1 MKLNDFNKKLKEEYN
16 SNLDLEPKLE
26 LKAKSKKKFIFIPLI
41 SVAAVIVA
49 IFIAFASNALYVN
62 NYNKMAN
69 EKNRDNFSKGTELVK
84 INNYDEIKQDK
95 LKYNLPMVAWIDSFD
110 DIGMKT
116 AKGESNFPDFQYDA
130 EAPIETTPTSMPS
143 DPTNEYNTN
152 VRESGVDEADI
163 AKCDGKYIYYLSRTN
178 SRNAVTLVIYD
189 LEGNKLVSKNIINSY
204 ENTNLFPYSMRYIY
218 GNGILNYNLFVCDDI
233 IVIETNSFVKM
244 FKLEDN
250 ELTTTYETTFEYLVD
265 SRLIGDYYY
274 FYASCKYSKDL
285 EYVDYD
291 NCYYNGYSMFNRSYR
306 LYKYNLKTNDIKAV
320 DLIDSGSIN
329 LYMNNDYIVI
339 ASIVY
344 GMEYYSSITA
354 YTIFD
359 IDLNP
364 IVVFK
369 TCGNILNTFSMDI
382 KDGKFRVVVT
392 KNRFIQDSELNALY
406 IYDIKEKE
414 LIGSLEK
421 GLGIGRE
428 TVKSVRFDGD
438 KCYVVTFLQTDP
450 LYEIDLS
457 DPTNPKIVDEYH
469 APGYSSYLHP
479 VEINDEKYLI
489 GLGEDLNCYKLSLYK
504 DLDENIQVGK
514 DFYFLGDFNA
524 TEYKSFRIFVNNDK
538 IYFGTTFYYYHSNGF
553 NLSKFRDIS
562 TDVNTEN
569 DYEYRYYEIDPTS
582 GEVALYKQYEVESN
596 TRSFIINSKIYIPTL
611 ENLIIDT
618 F

>member
-49 IFIAFASNALYVN
+49 IVIAFASNTLYVN

-69 EKNRDNFSKGTELVK
+69 EINRDNFSKGTELVK
-84 INNYDEIKQDK
+84 INNYDEIKQDVIDY
-95 LKYNLPMVAWIDSFD
+95 KYSMISWVDSIANISD
-110 DIGMKT
+110 SRIKT
-116 AKGESNFPDFQYDA
+116 AVS
-130 EAPIETTPTSMPS
+130 PIETQPQYAAVEPTENETTN
-143 DPTNEYNTN
+143 PTNEYKTN

-163 AKCDGKYIYYLSRTN
+163 AKCDGKYIYYLSKIN
-178 SRNAVTLVIYD
+178 SDNAVTLVIYD

-204 ENTNLFPYSMRYIY
+204 ENTYLLPYSFRYIY
-218 GNGILNYNLFVCDDI
+218 INAIKDFNLFVCDNF
-233 IVIETNSFVKM
+233 IVVEATSFVKI
-244 FKLEDN
+244 FKFEDN
-250 ELTTTYETTFEYLVD
+250 ELTTTYETTFGQLID

-274 FYASCKYSKDL
+274 FYAACKYDQEI

-291 NCYYNGYSMFNRSYR
+291 NCYYNGFSNFNTSYR
-306 LYKYNLKTNDIKAV
+306 LYKFNLKTNDVKAV

-339 ASIVY
+339 ASHVY
-344 GMEYYSSITA
+344 IYNSYGYFETF
-354 YTIFD
+354 TIFD
-359 IDLNP
+359 TDLNP
-364 IVVFK
+364 VVVFK
-369 TCGNILNTFSMDI
+369 ALGHVLNSFSIDI
-382 KDGKFRVVVT
+382 KDGKLRVVVT
-392 KNRFIQDSELNALY
+392 NNDFSKKSDINALY

-414 LIGSLEK
+414 LIGSLEE

-489 GLGEDLNCYKLSLYK
+489 GIGIAGFGCQKLSLYK
-504 DLDENIQVGK
+504 DLDNNIQVGN
-514 DFYFLGDFNA
+514 DFYFYGSFDNNNH
-524 TEYKSFRIFVNNDK
+524 KSFRIFVNNDK
-538 IYFGTTFYYYHSNGF
+538 IYFGASFYYSRYYIDYMEG
-553 NLSKFRDIS
+553 LS
-562 TDVNTEN
+562 TDVKTEN
-569 DYEYRYYEIDPTS
+569 ECEYRFY
-582 GEVALYKQYEVESN
+582 
-596 TRSFIINSKIYIPTL
+596 
-611 ENLIIDT
+611 
-618 F
+618 

>member
-16 SNLDLEPKLE
+16 SNLDLEPQLE

-49 IFIAFASNALYVN
+49 IVIAFASNALYVN
-62 NYNKMAN
+62 NYNKMAK

-84 INNYDEIKQDK
+84 INNYDEIKQNVID
-95 LKYNLPMVAWIDSFD
+95 YNYAKISWVDSIANISD
-110 DIGMKT
+110 SRIKT
-116 AKGESNFPDFQYDA
+116 AVSPMETQPEYDA
-130 EAPIETTPTSMPS
+130 VATPTDTAPTV
-143 DPTNEYNTN
+143 PTNEYKTN

-163 AKCDGKYIYYLSRTN
+163 AKCDGKYIYYLSRIN
-178 SRNAVTLVIYD
+178 SDNAVTLVIYD

-204 ENTNLFPYSMRYIY
+204 ENTYLLPYSFRYVY
-218 GNGILNYNLFVCDDI
+218 LNAIKDFNLFVCDNF
-233 IVIETNSFVKM
+233 IVVEATSFVKI
-244 FKLEDN
+244 FKFEDN
-250 ELTTTYETTFEYLVD
+250 ELTTTYETTFGKLID

-274 FYASCKYSKDL
+274 FYAACKFDQEI

-291 NCYYNGYSMFNRSYR
+291 NCYYNGFSNFNTSYR
-306 LYKYNLKTNDIKAV
+306 LYKYNLKTNDVKAV

-339 ASIVY
+339 ASHVY
-344 GMEYYSSITA
+344 IYNSYGYFETF
-354 YTIFD
+354 TIFD
-359 IDLNP
+359 TYLNP
-364 IVVFK
+364 VVVFK
-369 TCGNILNTFSMDI
+369 ALGSILNSFSIDI
-382 KDGKFRVVVT
+382 KDGKLRVVVT
-392 KNRFIQDSELNALY
+392 NNDFSKKSDINALY

-414 LIGSLEK
+414 LIGSLEE

-514 DFYFLGDFNA
+514 DFYFLGDFNES
-524 TEYKSFRIFVNNDK
+524 EYKSFRIFVNNDK

>member
-49 IFIAFASNALYVN
+49 IVIAFASNALYVN

-69 EKNRDNFSKGTELVK
+69 ETNRANFSKGTELVK

-110 DIGMKT
+110 GIGMKT
-116 AKGESNFPDFQYDA
+116 AKVESSFPDFQYDA
-130 EAPIETTPTSMPS
+130 EAPIETTPTSMPTV
-143 DPTNEYNTN
+143 PTNEYNTN

-163 AKCDGKYIYYLSRTN
+163 AKCDGKYIYYLSRANEIN
-178 SRNAVTLVIYD
+178 SVSLVIYD
-189 LEGNKLVSKNIINSY
+189 LDGNKIVSKKIVNTY

-218 GNGILNYNLFVCDDI
+218 RNVIQNYNLFVCDDI
-233 IVIETNSFVKM
+233 IVIEANSFVKI

-250 ELTTTYETTFEYLVD
+250 ELTTTYETTFGNLID

-274 FYASCKYSKDL
+274 FYASCKYSKNL
-285 EYVDYD
+285 EYVDYN
-291 NCYYNGYSMFNRSYR
+291 NCYYNGYSIFNTSYR
-306 LYKYNLKTNDIKAV
+306 LYKFNLKTNEIKAV

-339 ASIVY
+339 ASTTY
-344 GMEYYSSITA
+344 GMEFYSYFTA

-382 KDGKFRVVVT
+382 KDGKFRVVVS
-392 KNRFIQDSELNALY
+392 KDRFIQDSDLNALY

-414 LIGSLEK
+414 LIGSIEK
-421 GLGIGRE
+421 GLGIGLE

-479 VEINDEKYLI
+479 VEINNEKYLI
-489 GLGEDLNCYKLSLYK
+489 GLGIDLNCYKLSLYK

-514 DFYFLGDFNA
+514 DFYFLGDFNVN
-524 TEYKSFRIFVNNDK
+524 EYKSFRIFVNNDK
-538 IYFGTTFYYYHSNGF
+538 IYFGTTFYYYH
-553 NLSKFRDIS
+553 LSRFRDIS
-562 TDVNTEN
+562 TDINTEN

-582 GEVALYKQYEVESN
+582 GEVAVYKQYKVGGI

>member
-26 LKAKSKKKFIFIPLI
+26 IKAKSKKKFIFIPLI

-49 IFIAFASNALYVN
+49 IVIAFASNTLYVN

-69 EKNRDNFSKGTELVK
+69 EINRDNFSKGTELVK
-84 INNYDEIKQDK
+84 INNYDEIKQDVIDY
-95 LKYNLPMVAWIDSFD
+95 KYSMISWVDSIANISD
-110 DIGMKT
+110 SRIKT
-116 AKGESNFPDFQYDA
+116 AVSPIETQPQYDA
-130 EAPIETTPTSMPS
+130 VDTTENETAN
-143 DPTNEYNTN
+143 PTNEYNTN

-163 AKCDGKYIYYLSRTN
+163 AKCDGKYIYYLSRANENN
-178 SRNAVTLVIYD
+178 SVSLVIYD
-189 LEGNKLVSKNIINSY
+189 LDGNKIVSKKIVNTY

-218 GNGILNYNLFVCDDI
+218 GSGIQNYNLFVCDDI
-233 IVIETNSFVKM
+233 IVIEANSFVKI
-244 FKLEDN
+244 FKLEAN
-250 ELTTTYETTFEYLVD
+250 ELTTTYETTFGNLID

-274 FYASCKYSKDL
+274 FYASCKYSNNL
-285 EYVDYD
+285 EYVDYN
-291 NCYYNGYSMFNRSYR
+291 NCYYNGYSTFNTSYR
-306 LYKYNLKTNDIKAV
+306 LYKFNLKTNDIKAV
-320 DLIDSGSIN
+320 DLIDSDSIN

-339 ASIVY
+339 SSRVY
-344 GMEYYSSITA
+344 SYNIFCSYFTTF
-354 YTIFD
+354 TIFD

-382 KDGKFRVVVT
+382 KDGKFRVVVS
-392 KNRFIQDSELNALY
+392 KDRFIQDSDLNALY

-414 LIGSLEK
+414 LIGSIEK
-421 GLGIGRE
+421 GLGIGLE

-457 DPTNPKIVDEYH
+457 DQTNPKIVDEYH

-479 VEINDEKYLI
+479 VEINNEKYLI
-489 GLGEDLNCYKLSLYK
+489 GLGVDLNCYKLSLYK

-538 IYFGTTFYYYHSNGF
+538 IYFGTTFYYYHSGGF
-553 NLSKFRDIS
+553 NLSEFRDIS

-582 GEVALYKQYEVESN
+582 GEVALYKQYKVEGI
-596 TRSFIINSKIYIPTL
+596 TRSFIINSKVYIPTL